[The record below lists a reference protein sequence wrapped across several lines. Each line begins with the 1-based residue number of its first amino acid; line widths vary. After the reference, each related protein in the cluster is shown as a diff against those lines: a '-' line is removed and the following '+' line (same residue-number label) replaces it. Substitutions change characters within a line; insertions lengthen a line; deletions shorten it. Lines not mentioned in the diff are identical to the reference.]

1 MVLAAGPDR
10 GGGSGPGEDAG
21 VHQPSVDA
29 LRRAVPGIFD
39 GTGCDQGLCPR
50 EPLKRWGMA
59 VWLVRVLDRANPSA
73 ATSSRFADV
82 DAGQWWAPHID
93 RLAGLDVTAGC
104 ALNPPRFCPDQT
116 VNRAQMAAFL
126 VRAFNLPAA
135 PAYGFVDTA
144 GNTLQAQIDALAAAG
159 ITAGCALNPPRYC
172 PGKPVTRAEM
182 ATFLARALGFL

>member
-1 MVLAAGPDR
+1 MR
-10 GGGSGPGEDAG
+10 EM
-21 VHQPSVDA
+21 
-29 LRRAVPGIFD
+29 PGIFD

-50 EPLKRWGMA
+50 EPLRRWEMA

-73 ATSSRFADV
+73 AASSTFADV
-82 DAGQWWAPHID
+82 DAGLWWAPYTE
-93 RLAGLDVTAGC
+93 RLAQRQVTAGC

-135 PAYGFVDTA
+135 PAFGFVDTL
-144 GNTLQAQIDALAAAG
+144 GNTLQTQIDALAAAG
-159 ITAGCALNPPRYC
+159 VTAGCGLNPLRYC

-182 ATFLARALGFL
+182 ATFLARATGIIE